1 MKYFEKYLIS
11 FYWETDTNSSL
22 AVSLRSKLEKLSP
35 DKWIHIFPNL
45 LVIQSELSINDLY
58 SELLPEAEDTKI
70 IIVEFNKSMVNEAI
84 SNNLLDEYGY

>member
-1 MKYFEKYLIS
+1 MKKYLLS

-45 LVIQSELSINDLY
+45 IVIQSELTIDELY
-58 SELLPEAEDTKI
+58 SELLPEADKTKI
-70 IIVEFNKSMVNEAI
+70 VIVDFDKYLTNKQMSNEM
-84 SNNLLDEYGY
+84 LKEYGY

>member
-1 MKYFEKYLIS
+1 MKKYLIS

>member
-1 MKYFEKYLIS
+1 MKKYLIS

-45 LVIQSELSINDLY
+45 LVIQSGLSINDLY
-58 SELLPEAEDTKI
+58 SELLPEAEDTRI
-70 IIVEFNKSMVNEAI
+70 IIVEFNRSMVNEAR

>member
-1 MKYFEKYLIS
+1 MKKYLIS

-58 SELLPEAEDTKI
+58 SELFPEAEDTRI
-70 IIVEFNKSMVNEAI
+70 IIVEFNKSMLNEAR

>member
-1 MKYFEKYLIS
+1 MKKYLIS

-58 SELLPEAEDTKI
+58 SELLLEAEDTKI

>member
-1 MKYFEKYLIS
+1 MKKYLIS

-45 LVIQSELSINDLY
+45 IVIQSELTIDELY
-58 SELLPEAEDTKI
+58 SELLPEADKTKI
-70 IIVEFNKSMVNEAI
+70 VIVDFDKCLTNKQMSNEM
-84 SNNLLDEYGY
+84 LKEYGY

>member
-1 MKYFEKYLIS
+1 MKKYLIS

-58 SELLPEAEDTKI
+58 SELLPEAEDTRI
-70 IIVEFNKSMVNEAI
+70 IIVEFNKSMLNEAR

>member
-1 MKYFEKYLIS
+1 MKKYLIS

-84 SNNLLDEYGY
+84 SNNLLDKYGY

>member
-1 MKYFEKYLIS
+1 MKKYLIF